1 MTSGCQAQAWDR
13 VRFSG
18 SVCEQRVRESDVM
31 AASPSLCAVCGCVSG
46 TGATSN
52 TPQKCLGCH
61 SLQVQLQEVGC
72 KLSLEELG
80 LGAVP
85 RYCGKACQKQGWTA
99 HKSMCGATLLKNPE
113 VVALLEA
120 KSFKKLQNKL
130 IKENRD
136 KLWSIK
142 CKARRGGSY
151 TKLMNYRGDV
161 VGTCMGEGM
170 SGGTVFPKANA
181 PDMQIPAGV
190 PWGVCEKILGLSPMP
205 SNRVPD
211 QRPIGCPIGVTFDSR
226 GFTDSQTVKS
236 GTTNADRSPVAG
248 NREPSRVSSVR
259 RTRDE

>member
-120 KSFKKLQNKL
+120 KSFKKLQQKTIQRKSRQTL
-130 IKENRD
+130 EHRMQ
-136 KLWSIK
+136 S
-142 CKARRGGSY
+142 A
-151 TKLMNYRGDV
+151 
-161 VGTCMGEGM
+161 EGRELHE
-170 SGGTVFPKANA
+170 V
-181 PDMQIPAGV
+181 DEL
-190 PWGVCEKILGLSPMP
+190 PW
-205 SNRVPD
+205 
-211 QRPIGCPIGVTFDSR
+211 
-226 GFTDSQTVKS
+226 
-236 GTTNADRSPVAG
+236 
-248 NREPSRVSSVR
+248 
-259 RTRDE
+259 